1 MGEEMSVEPDV
12 EMLIGAPAEDPPAEL
27 TETLREHA
35 RQHPELRSAYL
46 FQLMILS
53 EGEEPHLTLGLDLED
68 GADVMRIADD
78 LGRRAVE
85 ILEDGVS
92 LNVYPLPADM
102 LETVAQGVEPFYVRD

>member
-1 MGEEMSVEPDV
+1 MGEEMAPEPGV

-27 TETLREHA
+27 IEALRERA
-35 RQHPELRSAYL
+35 QQHHELRSAYL
-46 FQLMILS
+46 FQLLMLA
-53 EGEEPHLTLGLDLED
+53 EGEEPHLTLGLELDD

-78 LGRRAVE
+78 LGGRAVE

-102 LETVAQGVEPFYVRD
+102 LETVAQSVDPIYVRD